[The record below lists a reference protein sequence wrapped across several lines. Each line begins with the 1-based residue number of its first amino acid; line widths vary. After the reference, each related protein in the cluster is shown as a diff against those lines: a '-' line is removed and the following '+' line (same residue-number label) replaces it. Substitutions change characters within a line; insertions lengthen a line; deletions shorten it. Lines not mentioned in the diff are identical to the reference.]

1 MKLFFIAVRNKEE
14 DVEALVLSSKTLFQR
29 RGPRGDIAN
38 LVIFK
43 LNIGSIKL
51 CMLSFV
57 E

>member
-43 LNIGSIKL
+43 LNIGSLKL
-51 CMLSFV
+51 CMRSFV